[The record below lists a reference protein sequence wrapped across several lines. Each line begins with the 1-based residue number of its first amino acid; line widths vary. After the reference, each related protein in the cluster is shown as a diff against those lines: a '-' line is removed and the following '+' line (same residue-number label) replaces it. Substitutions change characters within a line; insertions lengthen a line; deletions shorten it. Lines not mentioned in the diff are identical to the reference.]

1 MSERKVALITGAARG
16 IGLAAAQTLT
26 AEGWRVAMADRDAA
40 ALNEAVSTV
49 GNDALAVPL
58 DISDVAACRAAV
70 EDVVKRAGRLD
81 CLVNNAGAFKNELIL
96 STDEETFDRLWTV
109 NVKGTYF
116 LSQAAAK
123 AMLDLGNGG
132 VVINIASAAGRSGR
146 PTQAVYGLTK
156 AAIVHF
162 TKSFA
167 LAFAP
172 HIRSVCICPA
182 AIDTDMMRD
191 NLAQRRAVG
200 GEADAMGFLAK
211 IPQGRMGTAQ
221 EVADLIAFVASEKA
235 AYINGGAIDISGGLD
250 MH

>member
-1 MSERKVALITGAARG
+1 MRKKKVALITGAARG
-16 IGLAAAQTLT
+16 IGLAASQTLT
-26 AEGWRVAMADRDAA
+26 ADGWRVAMADRDAA
-40 ALNEAVSTV
+40 ALKEAVATV
-49 GNDALAVPL
+49 GGDAFPLVL

-70 EDVVKRAGRLD
+70 ADVVTQAGRLD

-96 STDEETFDRLWTV
+96 DTDEETFDRLWTV

-123 AMLDLGNGG
+123 AMLDAGSGG
-132 VVINIASAAGRSGR
+132 VVVNIASAAGRSGR

-156 AAIVHF
+156 AAMIHF
-162 TKSFA
+162 NKSFA

-172 HIRSVCICPA
+172 HIRAVCICPA
-182 AIDTDMMRD
+182 AIDTDMMKE

-221 EVADLIAFVASEKA
+221 EVADVIAFVASEKA
-235 AYINGGAIDISGGLD
+235 SYVNGGSIDVSGGLD